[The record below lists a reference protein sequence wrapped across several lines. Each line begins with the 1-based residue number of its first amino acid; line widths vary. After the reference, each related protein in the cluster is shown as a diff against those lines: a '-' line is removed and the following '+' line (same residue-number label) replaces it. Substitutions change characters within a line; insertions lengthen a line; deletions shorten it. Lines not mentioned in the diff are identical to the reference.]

1 VILHRDDVE
10 VMLQSRA
17 SLAKDVPAIADGSYR
32 SVLYIEVPKLA
43 PIQKALSGWPPAA
56 PERTT
61 PYGARELIERD
72 PEGNAVFFA
81 EHA

>member
-1 VILHRDDVE
+1 

-43 PIQKALSGWPPAA
+43 PIRKALSGWPPAT

-61 PYGARELIERD
+61 PYGARELIVRD